1 MKIIKTASVLG
12 KKTNVVENQFQVSNK
27 RNLAIFKD
35 SNFFKPKNS
44 ALFQSYLANKYE
56 IKYAHFR
63 HTHSTAE
70 NALSQ
75 EIKRTFLYTLYI
87 KKSYQMLIAT

>member
-1 MKIIKTASVLG
+1 MLLKINFRYQT
-12 KKTNVVENQFQVSNK
+12 K

-63 HTHSTAE
+63 HTHSTVE

-87 KKSYQMLIAT
+87 KKSYQMLIVNLNKSFLFKKFI